1 MRRARLGATLGLWG
15 ALVMLPVGAPVGAEE
30 ASAPPAWLAPYVG
43 EGAGQIA
50 APVLARARALY
61 LRKVAEGAA
70 RNPCYFAMDATR
82 PNTEEDGAPGR
93 RFYMI
98 CEAARTFQ
106 AMPAGH
112 GAGRRL
118 EGLADF
124 ANGRECARHFG
135 NAQDSELT
143 AGGAYVTAETKAS
156 FKGYYLAAPGQDV
169 PLLRAFVQFEGEGE
183 TANAR
188 QRAIGGHA
196 AVTLKGLCR
205 RPDRRSPYA
214 DADGYVIQGTLVDYT
229 GGRSNGCTSWSPA
242 DAAVIG
248 ATVKDAPTTLY
259 IYPEAAD
266 IAAVAHAVAAGRPPS
281 DAGTYWNAACL
292 RTIGSPV
299 YWPQAA
305 LAPLIAQYRRDHPP
319 PPPRPLPLCAAR

>member
-1 MRRARLGATLGLWG
+1 MRRAAMGAALGVLGAL
-15 ALVMLPVGAPVGAEE
+15 AMPPARAEEAPVGQ
-30 ASAPPAWLAPYVG
+30 APDWLAPHIG

-50 APVLARARALY
+50 PPVLARARALY
-61 LRKVAEGAA
+61 RRKVAEGVA

-82 PNTEEDGAPGR
+82 PNTEEDGEPGR

-143 AGGAYVTAETKAS
+143 TGGAYVTAETKAS
-156 FKGYYLAAPGQDV
+156 FKGYYQAAPGRDV
-169 PLLRAFVQFEGEGE
+169 PLLRPFVQFEGEGE

-214 DADGYVIQGTLVDYT
+214 DADGYVVQGTLVDYT

-242 DAAVIG
+242 DAAVIAG
-248 ATVKDAPTTLY
+248 TVKDAPTTLY

-266 IAAVAHAVAAGRPPS
+266 IAAVAHGEAG
-281 DAGTYWNAACL
+281 AYWNAACL
-292 RTIGSPV
+292 RTIGSPI

-305 LAPLIAQYRRDHPP
+305 LAPLIAEYRRDHPP